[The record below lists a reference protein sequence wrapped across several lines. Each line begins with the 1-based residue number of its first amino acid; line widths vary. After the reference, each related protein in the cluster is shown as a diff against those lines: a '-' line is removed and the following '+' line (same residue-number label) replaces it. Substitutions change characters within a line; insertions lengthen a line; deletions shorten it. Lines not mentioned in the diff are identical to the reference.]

1 MPITADGR
9 TTLSARAYTAPMSAQ
24 PQDFT
29 PAHQLPEKNLGAI
42 RGALV
47 VPQDVEAFDSGLDLV
62 LAEVRAT
69 LDTAKL
75 DQFVH
80 TWWLIAC
87 DSVKDPKG
95 RVSMYEHVD
104 RMRELAAHGV
114 PRPRS
119 GKTWRELFAAR
130 GVEI

>member
-1 MPITADGR
+1 M
-9 TTLSARAYTAPMSAQ
+9 TTPPLHSAP
-24 PQDFT
+24 DL
-29 PAHQLPEKNLGAI
+29 PAKDLRAI

-47 VPQDVEAFDSGLDLV
+47 VPQDMEAFDTGLGPV

-87 DSVKDPKG
+87 DSVMDPKG
-95 RVSMYEHVD
+95 RADMYEHAD
-104 RMRELAAHGV
+104 HIQELTAAGV
-114 PRPRS
+114 PLPRG
-119 GKTWRELFAAR
+119 GKTWRELFAERRCEAPPTSD
-130 GVEI
+130 